1 MSRDANALIRCEEC
15 RTPTPLQQLVVTVSY
30 ETGNAEPD
38 RALCPKCAAEEDRN
52 AA

>member
-1 MSRDANALIRCEEC
+1 MSRDATALIRCEEC
-15 RTPTPLQQLVVTVSY
+15 RTPTPLLQITVTVSY

-38 RALCPKCAAEEDRN
+38 RALCPTCATQEAVN